1 MIYYEVITCMLEYLF
16 VVSALALLF
25 TTLSC
30 GLSRSLTSESHL
42 VESHHHST
50 SQSQVMLETHPGT
63 GHLSLVS
70 LASHLGTQ
78 LITLS

>member
-16 VVSALALLF
+16 VVSALHF

-50 SQSQVMLETHPGT
+50 SQSQVMLETHHGT